1 MPASFLHQ
9 SVARATLGSSPAGLA
24 GAEGPDPLFFCLHRQ
39 RGVCS
44 PFALGSRMHRERTG
58 AFLLALLRGAR
69 TSVQRD
75 YALGFLTHYAT
86 DTTFHP
92 FVYAR
97 TRTPQGRPSGTLH
110 CAYEHALDQWLYLEQ
125 GHRAGTPRHMAG
137 IAALTRPQ
145 RAEVAQLLC
154 QAVRETYPDQ
164 KSAGERLF
172 EHALDDSV
180 RLARILYSPTGIK
193 YALLGALAWP
203 LGLQRALHAHM
214 VPARLPKGDL
224 TNETHAPWESPFAP
238 GERHESV
245 PDLLQAARARAL
257 TFVDAARA
265 FYAGSLDEAALAQ
278 TLGSMSYDSG
288 LPCAQDEPPKRF

>member
-1 MPASFLHQ
+1 MPASYLHQ
-9 SVARATLGSSPAGLA
+9 AVARAALGSSPAALA

-44 PFALGSRMHRERTG
+44 PFALASRMHKERTG

-97 TRTPQGRPSGTLH
+97 TSTPQGRPSSTLH
-110 CAYEHALDQWLYLEQ
+110 CAYEHALDQWLYLEE
-125 GHRAGTPRHMAG
+125 GHRVGTPRHMAG
-137 IAALTRPQ
+137 IAALSQPQ
-145 RAEVAQLLC
+145 RAQIAQLLC
-154 QAVRETYPDQ
+154 HAVRETYTDQ
-164 KSAGERLF
+164 RSVKERLF
-172 EHALDDSV
+172 EHALNDSV
-180 RLARILYSPTGIK
+180 RLARILYSPTGVK
-193 YALLGALAWP
+193 YAMLGALAWP

-214 VPARLPKGDL
+214 VPVRLPPGDL
-224 TNETHAPWESPFAP
+224 TNAAHAPWQSPFAP

-245 PDLLQAARARAL
+245 PELLQAAKSRAL
-257 TFVDAARA
+257 TFVSAARA
-265 FYAGSLDEAALAQ
+265 FYADGIDEAALAQ

-288 LPCAQDEPPKRF
+288 LPCAQAEPSARP